1 MSGERYLLFDLDG
14 TLTDPGE
21 GITNSVAHALRRSGL
36 EPPAR
41 EALYPFIGP
50 PLMDSFRR
58 FYGFS
63 DEQARR
69 AVRKRTFSVSRRFAG
84 CGKDEQIES
93 RGLCA
98 KKHRPRGF
106 VCPNG
111 YAAKIRPRN
120 YYNFITFP
128 ESG

>member
-1 MSGERYLLFDLDG
+1 MTRGRGAWGGRLCRPPAAAKPPYACS
-14 TLTDPGE
+14 
-21 GITNSVAHALRRSGL
+21 RRS
-36 EPPAR
+36 R
-41 EALYPFIGP
+41 
-50 PLMDSFRR
+50 
-58 FYGFS
+58 
-63 DEQARR
+63 EQARR

-111 YAAKIRPRN
+111 YAVKIRPRN